1 MLGEAARNIPE
12 AIRQKYPA
20 IPWKNI
26 MGIRNR
32 LIHEYFG
39 IDISTV
45 WETIRTDLVT
55 LKSSIAEMRTGEMG
69 QSETVQS
76 GDV

>member
-1 MLGEAARNIPE
+1 MGMRN
-12 AIRQKYPA
+12 K
-20 IPWKNI
+20 
-26 MGIRNR
+26 